1 MRLLCSLLLL
11 TPILQT
17 TPFHFAPPRP
27 TPTQTMP
34 LFSSSISPEQTRE
47 TLSKV
52 WKSRRKIIRSTLS
65 TATAIRTELAP
76 PEDDDDDDEENTP
89 ESVAKQ
95 TLALTTFTAVAASV
109 IIRVGGRGAIIGGLG
124 VAPPETFDSG
134 PFPDIYNAISN
145 LHCTDPESYV
155 SAVLLLLPIW
165 IFLRVFMLDYVAIPI
180 AFLAGITFNNVLLG
194 AAITSTLSMTG
205 SSVGFLL
212 ARYTPWG
219 AKACEKITNSNP
231 AVRGVNKL
239 VVKEPIKTVFTA
251 RLAPL
256 LPIPIGGYN
265 YIYGG
270 LTSIRYADFA
280 LGTWLGG
287 LKPYLLDAYL
297 GKLSFE
303 ITGGADSLR
312 ESVDDWVLV
321 AVVAVAVGVG
331 ALASNMVGE
340 GWEEVKSEIE
350 AEERRKKLDPDPD
363 PNDDDWLAKFRLPW
377 ADEWEAAE
385 EKIMKVVQREY
396 ELKLF
401 EEEDPLAP
409 NPALEHD
416 APENADLSLASLT
429 MESVAFSIIMF
440 SVLWKYGD
448 PKSDVDTGLELLVP
462 W

>member
-1 MRLLCSLLLL
+1 MKAVTPPSLSHTSLY
-11 TPILQT
+11 
-17 TPFHFAPPRP
+17 
-27 TPTQTMP
+27 
-34 LFSSSISPEQTRE
+34 SSISPEQTRE
-47 TLSKV
+47 TLTKV
-52 WKSRRKIIRSTLS
+52 WESRRKIIRSTLS
-65 TATAIRTELAP
+65 TATAIRSELSP
-76 PEDDDDDDEENTP
+76 PEDEDEDEVEAATP
-89 ESVAKQ
+89 ESIAKQ
-95 TLALTTFTAVAASV
+95 SLAVTTFAAVAASV

-124 VAPPETFDSG
+124 VAPPETFNSG

-145 LHCTDPESYV
+145 LHCTDPASYA
-155 SAVLLLLPIW
+155 SAILLLLPIW
-165 IFLRVFMLDYVAIPI
+165 IGLRVFMLDYVAIPI

-194 AAITSTLSMTG
+194 AVITSSLSLTG

-219 AKACEKITNSNP
+219 AKACEKITKSNP

-303 ITGGADSLR
+303 MTGGPDSLKD
-312 ESVDDWVLV
+312 SVDDWVLV

-350 AEERRKKLDPDPD
+350 AEERRKKFDPESADPSEE
-363 PNDDDWLAKFRLPW
+363 DWLSKFRLPW

-385 EKIMKVVQREY
+385 KRIMKVVEREY

-401 EEEDPLAP
+401 EDEDDEIPNGNNP
-409 NPALEHD
+409 NPALDPD
-416 APENADLSLASLT
+416 APEAGGALDLKSMT
-429 MESVAFSIIMF
+429 MESIAFSFIMF

-448 PKSDVDTGLELLVP
+448 PKSDVDTSLQLLLP
-462 W
+462 F